1 VGRDPD
7 QAATMTT
14 APDLAPPVADTK
26 HVGGLARGKRSAEQ
40 SMPAVWATRFCII
53 AAFLLAWQ
61 YLPDV
66 SGINKR
72 ITFLDPFFISS
83 PSRVAARV
91 WDLATG
97 AKHTPL
103 VWHPFFFTLSSA
115 LIGTAIAVIAGAA
128 AGLFLSNSPRLERV
142 FRPFVTA
149 LNAVPRIAIVPVVVI
164 IAGNSARADIITAI
178 TVVVFLVFYNALEGG
193 RSAPTEMINNAKVM
207 GASSFDVMLS
217 VRLPLV
223 LAWTFAAVP
232 NAIAFGLVGSVTA
245 ELFTG
250 ASGVGQLLSTAVDTA
265 DATLTFSVVVI
276 LTIAG
281 VALVLLADQLRKLVL
296 PWWHP
301 AT

>member
-1 VGRDPD
+1 
-7 QAATMTT
+7 
-14 APDLAPPVADTK
+14 
-26 HVGGLARGKRSAEQ
+26 
-40 SMPAVWATRFCII
+40 
-53 AAFLLAWQ
+53 
-61 YLPDV
+61 
-66 SGINKR
+66 
-72 ITFLDPFFISS
+72 
-83 PSRVAARV
+83 
-91 WDLATG
+91 
-97 AKHTPL
+97 
-103 VWHPFFFTLSSA
+103 
-115 LIGTAIAVIAGAA
+115 
-128 AGLFLSNSPRLERV
+128 
-142 FRPFVTA
+142 
-149 LNAVPRIAIVPVVVI
+149 VI